1 AGLAEEWS
9 AMGHT
14 VIIYTLTDQSA
25 NSHDLS
31 FTINVKKSVFQLY
44 KAVKKADIYIE
55 ANISLKNSLVGLC
68 YNKNGL

>member
-1 AGLAEEWS
+1 MKIIVYSSTFLPNIGGLENIMAGLAEEWS

-44 KAVKKADIYIE
+44 KAVKKADIY
-55 ANISLKNSLVGLC
+55 
-68 YNKNGL
+68 